1 VKRGLAAL
9 IVLMLAGCAGEAP
22 TSRPDAAAS
31 AAPASVSAAAAASA
45 APDLLDA
52 GADSASDPDAS
63 SPDASDRGKPFV
75 PPRVRLLDAPEETK
89 SPVPKD
95 AEWTDAV
102 RRLVHVEPE
111 YEVTMQRVR
120 EWAKITCSCSNA
132 TIVLVS
138 GQRDGTVVWANEVKA
153 LAIFPIRRGDRRAFE
168 LHPNPKQVFGG
179 GPYGGGSLESGGA
192 PVVINELW
200 LEGDDAPMLVVQ

>member
-1 VKRGLAAL
+1 MTRTLAAL
-9 IVLMLAGCAGEAP
+9 IGLLLAGCAGEAP
-22 TSRPDAAAS
+22 TSGPDAAAS
-31 AAPASVSAAAAASA
+31 AAPASVSASTSASA
-45 APDLLDA
+45 APDPLDA
-52 GADSASDPDAS
+52 GADGASA
-63 SPDASDRGKPFV
+63 PDASDSGKPFV
-75 PPRVRLLDAPEETK
+75 PPRVRVLDAPEETK

-102 RRLVHVEPE
+102 RRVVHVQPE

-168 LHPNPKQVFGG
+168 VHPNPKLVMGG
-179 GPYGGGSLESGGA
+179 GPYGGGSMESGGV

-200 LEGDDAPMLVVQ
+200 LEGDGAPMLVVQ

>member
-1 VKRGLAAL
+1 
-9 IVLMLAGCAGEAP
+9 MLAGCAGEVP
-22 TSRPDAAAS
+22 TSGPDAAAS
-31 AAPASVSAAAAASA
+31 AALASVSVAAAASA
-45 APDLLDA
+45 APDPVDA
-52 GADSASDPDAS
+52 GADGASA
-63 SPDASDRGKPFV
+63 PDASDGGKPFV
-75 PPRVRLLDAPEETK
+75 PQRVRLLDAPEETK

-102 RRLVHVEPE
+102 RRILHVQPE
-111 YEVTMQRVR
+111 YEVTMQVVR

-153 LAIFPIRRGDRRAFE
+153 LAIFPIRRGDRRVFE
-168 LHPNPKQVFGG
+168 LHPNPKLVAGV
-179 GPYGGGSLESGGA
+179 GPYGGMGEESGGE

>member
-1 VKRGLAAL
+1 
-9 IVLMLAGCAGEAP
+9 MLAGCAGEVP
-22 TSRPDAAAS
+22 TSGPDAAAS
-31 AAPASVSAAAAASA
+31 AALASVSAAAAASA
-45 APDLLDA
+45 APDPVDA
-52 GADSASDPDAS
+52 GADGASA
-63 SPDASDRGKPFV
+63 PDASDGGEPFV
-75 PPRVRLLDAPEETK
+75 PPRVRLLDAPGETK

-102 RRLVHVEPE
+102 RRILHVQPK
-111 YEVTMQRVR
+111 YEVTMQVVR

-153 LAIFPIRRGDRRAFE
+153 LAIFPIRRGDRSVFE
-168 LHPNPKQVFGG
+168 LHPNPKAVFGA
-179 GPYGGGSLESGGA
+179 GPYGGAGMESGGE